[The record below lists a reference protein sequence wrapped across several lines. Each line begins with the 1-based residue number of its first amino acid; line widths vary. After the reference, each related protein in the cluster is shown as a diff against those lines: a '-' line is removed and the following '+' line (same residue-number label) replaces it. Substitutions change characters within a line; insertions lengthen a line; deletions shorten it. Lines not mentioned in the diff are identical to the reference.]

1 MGILSQI
8 YYVRPRDPSE
18 DYVPQE
24 GPEAKPFTKDIG
36 DALVREAPTSPKG
49 SVMILLCR
57 PEELTP
63 QGKIYKFNYVKI
75 KNSR

>member
-1 MGILSQI
+1 MGILNQI

-36 DALVREAPTSPKG
+36 DALVRGAPTSPETV
-49 SVMILLCR
+49 SDDSSLQVR
-57 PEELTP
+57 
-63 QGKIYKFNYVKI
+63 QN
-75 KNSR
+75 